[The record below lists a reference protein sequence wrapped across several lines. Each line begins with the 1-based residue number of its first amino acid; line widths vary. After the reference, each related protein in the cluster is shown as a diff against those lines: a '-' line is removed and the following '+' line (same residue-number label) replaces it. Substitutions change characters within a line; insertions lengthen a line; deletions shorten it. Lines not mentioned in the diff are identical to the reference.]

1 MLQALIANLQDELVD
16 AQMQNSSMPGY
27 DLVTE
32 ATNALFTNADQSLL
46 NADAAVLASDQ
57 VLEDAIS
64 SGTGLTDTDT
74 LEGAAAM
81 LGALGADFSAFGTSF
96 DAAFTPFLE
105 LFSAF

>member
-1 MLQALIANLQDELVD
+1 
-16 AQMQNSSMPGY
+16 MQGSSLPGY

-57 VLEDAIS
+57 VLAGAIS
-64 SGTGLTDTDT
+64 SGTGLTDTDA
-74 LEGAAAM
+74 LEGAASM
-81 LGALGADFSAFGTSF
+81 LGALGADFSALGTTF

-105 LFSAF
+105 LFTAF

>member
-1 MLQALIANLQDELVD
+1 MAAVANFQDMIVETQAQGA
-16 AQMQNSSMPGY
+16 SMPGY

-46 NADAAVLASDQ
+46 NADAALLASDQ
-57 VLEDAIS
+57 LLATAIS
-64 SGTGLTDTDT
+64 SGTGLTDTDM
-74 LEGAAAM
+74 LESAVSM
-81 LGALGADFSAFGTSF
+81 LGAIGADFSAFGTTF